1 MPYQANQGQNP
12 SASNS
17 FYVLPSWAQTGGS
30 SRTGYSGFGSSSGS
44 GPAVAGADVS
54 AQGRAAFGAFMAAS
68 GAAEKAVGA
77 YYGAKT
83 QQYELNSRA
92 STLEFEGSQSRVDAE
107 MAEIDAQSILA
118 AGRFDKGMRSLNYA
132 QEAGMLKAG
141 TAASGVEIGVG
152 NAAEAEASLELS
164 KRIDMLTVT
173 TNTLQAAGQSRM
185 RGAQLKGRALLN
197 EVSARNM
204 RRSAK
209 LISPGRELAKSL
221 YGSGQQIATSLLMG
235 GA

>member
-1 MPYQANQGQNP
+1 MPYQSSQGQNP

-30 SRTGYSGFGSSSGS
+30 SRVMGFGS
-44 GPAVAGADVS
+44 GPAVAGPDVS
-54 AQGRAAFGAFMAAS
+54 AQGSAAFGAFMAAS
-68 GAAEKAVGA
+68 GAAEKAIGA

-107 MAEIDAQSILA
+107 MAEVDAQSILA

-197 EVSARNM
+197 EASARNM

-221 YGSGQQIATSLLMG
+221 YGSAGQIAGSLLMG

>member
-1 MPYQANQGQNP
+1 MPYQSSQGQNP

-30 SRTGYSGFGSSSGS
+30 SHVVGYGSN
-44 GPAVAGADVS
+44 PAVAGTDVN
-54 AQGRAAFGAFMAAS
+54 AQGANAFGALMAAS
-68 GAAEKAVGA
+68 GAAEKAIGS
-77 YYGAKT
+77 YYSAKT
-83 QQYELNSRA
+83 NIYELKSRA
-92 STLEFEGSQSRVDAE
+92 STLEFEASQSRVDAG

-118 AGRFDKGMRSLNYA
+118 AGRFEKGQRSLNYA

-197 EVSARNM
+197 EASARNM
-204 RRSAK
+204 HRAAN

-221 YGSGQQIATSLLMG
+221 YGSTAQIVASFYMG